1 MIKNILTALL
11 VLSLIISSTSSLYSD
26 QLFLMKNYYMIYEG
40 VIVEVYYLDN
50 HIIEDDSSVDVS
62 MLIGRIDEG
71 YTRLVL
77 YIQVADVNIDSF
89 NIEYIVQIVDSKEEV
104 IFNRSW
110 ILEVNRSNYI
120 SSIDSIYFPFIYFV
134 DKEKF
139 KTLFT
144 EPWHFDAEELSISFK
159 LEYQSPKGYM
169 RYRDWYTYY
178 YSTDII
184 QSVSTKSKTN
194 ETSPLNFSFTTNILY
209 DYYTGIPVST
219 SYDLLYPFLDLG
231 LILTASYKLVETNIE
246 LSKVPIDSLEGFMF
260 LFTKMAY
267 DIKYPIPGLS
277 IIILYGPILIFL
289 ILLAVVTKYLRKI
302 LSR

>member
-89 NIEYIVQIVDSKEEV
+89 NIEYIVQIVVSKEEV

-246 LSKVPIDSLEGFMF
+246 LSKVPIDSLEGLMF

-267 DIKYPIPGLS
+267 DIQYPIPGLS